1 MSLYAVAQ
9 DGQQSQAR
17 ALTPASCAGGSVW
30 PLSAQH
36 AATCTGRGSA
46 RAAPSSCA
54 APHHCISLLPFS
66 SRTGKEEGAAPSRSQ
81 KGTAAAKEGGWWWW
95 GFGNS
100 TAGGVRQPTA
110 TLPTDAEQTAK
121 LHRGWDG
128 ALLPPCWSC
137 HTMPPSLP
145 QQQCNW
151 APPASPHCHRAG
163 SGALQAAAGGQRAHG
178 RRNRRHNVPTGTQTF
193 YFLPAVLSRQ
203 RRTTTKHQEGTTEE
217 ETTRATHA
225 KHRDTLTV
233 RNTAAQSLDPSTA
246 PRTPSSTHSPPLGAP
261 LPCIQ
266 SAMPAGPGALQQP
279 GAVLCAAAA
288 FLQHRGC
295 AHLWAVPCSE
305 GYGHRLALSPHG
317 RAVAVPPGCAGSLAR
332 ARSTLSRCLGC
343 RKALW
348 CIPRDNLGGR
358 GCGVR
363 GFHTALPSTQ

>member
-1 MSLYAVAQ
+1 MSPYAVAQ

-17 ALTPASCAGGSVW
+17 ALTPTSCAGGSVW

-110 TLPTDAEQTAK
+110 TLPTDAEQTVK

-151 APPASPHCHRAG
+151 APPQPPPTATVLALEPCRLLRVG
-163 SGALQAAAGGQRAHG
+163 SVRTAEGTDATTCPREHKPFISSLLCSQGRGEQLQNTRKEP
-178 RRNRRHNVPTGTQTF
+178 RRRKRRVQHTQSTGT
-193 YFLPAVLSRQ
+193 
-203 RRTTTKHQEGTTEE
+203 H
-217 ETTRATHA
+217 
-225 KHRDTLTV
+225 
-233 RNTAAQSLDPSTA
+233 
-246 PRTPSSTHSPPLGAP
+246 
-261 LPCIQ
+261 
-266 SAMPAGPGALQQP
+266 
-279 GAVLCAAAA
+279 
-288 FLQHRGC
+288 
-295 AHLWAVPCSE
+295 
-305 GYGHRLALSPHG
+305 
-317 RAVAVPPGCAGSLAR
+317 
-332 ARSTLSRCLGC
+332 
-343 RKALW
+343 
-348 CIPRDNLGGR
+348 
-358 GCGVR
+358 
-363 GFHTALPSTQ
+363 

>member
-145 QQQCNW
+145 QQQCSW
-151 APPASPHCHRAG
+151 APLSLPPLPPCWLWSPAGCCG
-163 SGALQAAAGGQRAHG
+163 WAACARQKEQTPQRAHG
-178 RRNRRHNVPTGTQTF
+178 NTNLLFPPCCALKAEENNYKTPGRNHGGGNDACNTRKAQGHTDSQKHG
-193 YFLPAVLSRQ
+193 S
-203 RRTTTKHQEGTTEE
+203 TKPGPEH
-217 ETTRATHA
+217 
-225 KHRDTLTV
+225 
-233 RNTAAQSLDPSTA
+233 
-246 PRTPSSTHSPPLGAP
+246 SSTHTQQHPQPSARSPTAVHSERNACGAGSSAAARGCAVRRCSLPAAPWLCPPLG
-261 LPCIQ
+261 
-266 SAMPAGPGALQQP
+266 SALQRGLRPPPCFVTPWQ
-279 GAVLCAAAA
+279 GC
-288 FLQHRGC
+288 GC
-295 AHLWAVPCSE
+295 A
-305 GYGHRLALSPHG
+305 
-317 RAVAVPPGCAGSLAR
+317 
-332 ARSTLSRCLGC
+332 SRV
-343 RKALW
+343 
-348 CIPRDNLGGR
+348 
-358 GCGVR
+358 CG
-363 GFHTALPSTQ
+363 